1 MEPPNE
7 PDPGQPPAIRVGDR
21 DRDAAAHRLQD
32 AFAEGRLDDDE
43 FDQRMRAALTAKVST
58 ELDVLT
64 ADLPAAAPRPA
75 AIARTADG
83 PRPGK
88 LAMAYKSSIRR
99 GGRWRVPQRFRC
111 VIYKGSGRLDLRAA
125 ELAGPATTMAVIAY
139 KSHVDVLVPPGV
151 RVELDGFGVSKGW
164 SAAEDLE
171 ALLPADAPVVHVRG
185 IAYKGTIEVS
195 TRPPGGPELPGSQ
208 SPARRV

>member
-7 PDPGQPPAIRVGDR
+7 PDPAQPPAIRVGDR

-88 LAMAYKSSIRR
+88 LAMAYKVPSAAAAGGACRSGSAASST
-99 GGRWRVPQRFRC
+99 
-111 VIYKGSGRLDLRAA
+111 RAA
-125 ELAGPATTMAVIAY
+125 G
-139 KSHVDVLVPPGV
+139 G
-151 RVELDGFGVSKGW
+151 
-164 SAAEDLE
+164 
-171 ALLPADAPVVHVRG
+171 
-185 IAYKGTIEVS
+185 S
-195 TRPPGGPELPGSQ
+195 TCGRPNWPD
-208 SPARRV
+208 RRPRWP